1 MIPIRASAQTYHWGK
16 VGYESL
22 VGKYVARTFRNDL
35 PDNFQDT
42 HYAELWMGTHS
53 KSPSSVKIEESLKP
67 ILSDEFYTQ
76 NLSSTVDLNEIL
88 SCHKD
93 KLLNAKLL
101 DMDIVPGSG
110 TLPFLF
116 KILSVNTSLSIQAH
130 PHKELASEL
139 HSEFPDIYKDAN
151 HKPEMI
157 IALTKFEALWGF
169 SDQIYTHLTEIKALN
184 EFYSQIDLE
193 RLNHP
198 DTVKEALKE
207 VMQFTFE
214 VDQEKV
220 TKWVTQLFE
229 EISKS
234 QIDENNIFRKDLV
247 LRLQQQY
254 PNDVGIIVSYLL
266 NYIILNPGE
275 ALVLEPNEP
284 HAYLQGEGIEW
295 MATSDN
301 VVRGGLTPKFKDA
314 KTLVD
319 MLTYNTGKAN
329 IINGDPTHVTNQG
342 TVADYKSGFPEFS
355 VKRITLDGANDE
367 NMDLVIEDPSILLC
381 LEGQGDITD
390 QEYNI
395 ENHVKQFDTFY
406 MQPGVTYR

>member
-53 KSPSSVKIEESLKP
+53 KSPSCVKIDESLKP

-157 IALTKFEALWGF
+157 IALTKFEAL
-169 SDQIYTHLTEIKALN
+169 
-184 EFYSQIDLE
+184 
-193 RLNHP
+193 
-198 DTVKEALKE
+198 
-207 VMQFTFE
+207 
-214 VDQEKV
+214 
-220 TKWVTQLFE
+220 
-229 EISKS
+229 
-234 QIDENNIFRKDLV
+234 
-247 LRLQQQY
+247 
-254 PNDVGIIVSYLL
+254 
-266 NYIILNPGE
+266 
-275 ALVLEPNEP
+275 
-284 HAYLQGEGIEW
+284 
-295 MATSDN
+295 
-301 VVRGGLTPKFKDA
+301 
-314 KTLVD
+314 
-319 MLTYNTGKAN
+319 
-329 IINGDPTHVTNQG
+329 
-342 TVADYKSGFPEFS
+342 
-355 VKRITLDGANDE
+355 
-367 NMDLVIEDPSILLC
+367 
-381 LEGQGDITD
+381 
-390 QEYNI
+390 
-395 ENHVKQFDTFY
+395 
-406 MQPGVTYR
+406 